1 LAAASATFF
10 VNTAH
15 VFRTSKF
22 RKLAQIK
29 YPTTYATDELA
40 AKDTNAYRFNCAQ
53 RAHANY
59 TENLTTLLGSML
71 ITGLNYPVFA
81 ASLGAAWATGRL
93 AYLYG
98 YTSDKGP
105 AGRTPGAVVAS
116 LSLFTLQIAA
126 AVTSYKFIFSQ

>member
-1 LAAASATFF
+1 
-10 VNTAH
+10 
-15 VFRTSKF
+15 
-22 RKLAQIK
+22 
-29 YPTTYATDELA
+29 
-40 AKDTNAYRFNCAQ
+40 
-53 RAHANY
+53 
-59 TENLTTLLGSML
+59 ML

-105 AGRTPGAVVAS
+105 AGRTPYVNNLNSELSPTSFTNYSSGAVVAS